1 MAKLF
6 GTDGIRGEANVPP
19 MTPDMA
25 IRLGRALGANFQSAK
40 RSGGRPRIVVG
51 KDTRLSGY
59 IFEQAL
65 AAGICAIGADV
76 WLTGPLPTPGIAFIT
91 TSMRA
96 DAGVVISASHNPYYD
111 NGIKIFG
118 HDGFKLPDSVEETLE
133 TYINENTYEES
144 GATRG
149 NLGRAY
155 RLDEAWARYV
165 VFLKTVLPR
174 DLQLDGM
181 KIVVDCGH
189 GAAYKVAP
197 AVFEE
202 LGAQV
207 ISLGCE
213 PNGTNINDG
222 CGSLYPELMCKTV
235 VEHGADLGIALDGD
249 ADRVFV
255 ADERGDVVD
264 GDQLMA
270 ICARRMKQDNQLQRN
285 TVVSTVMSNL
295 GLEHALNREGIN
307 LIRTQVG
314 DRNVVEAMRQGGF
327 NMGGEQSGHLVFLDH
342 MSTGDGIVA
351 GIKAIEVMLR
361 EGKPLSELAKLMDR
375 VPQVLVNVKVARK
388 TPIDELPLVTQLI
401 NDVESKL
408 GTSGRVL
415 VRYSGTESKARVML
429 EGVDQASI
437 EAHANEIASALAAEL
452 Q

>member
-25 IRLGRALGANFQSAK
+25 IRLGRVLGAKFQSAK

-91 TSMRA
+91 ASMRA

-133 TYINENTYEES
+133 KHIHENTYEGS
-144 GATRG
+144 GATREK
-149 NLGRAY
+149 LGRAY

-202 LGAQV
+202 LGADV
-207 ISLGCE
+207 ISIGCE
-213 PNGTNINDG
+213 PDGTNINDG
-222 CGSLYPELMCKTV
+222 CGSLHPELMCKAV
-235 VEHGADLGIALDGD
+235 IEHGADLGIALDGD

-270 ICARRMKQDNQLQRN
+270 ICARRMKQDNQLQHN

-295 GLEHALNREGIN
+295 GLEHALHREGIN
-307 LIRTQVG
+307 LVRTKVG
-314 DRNVVEAMRQGGF
+314 DRYVVEAMRKGGF

-351 GIKAIEVMLR
+351 GLKVIEVMLR
-361 EGKPLSELAKLMDR
+361 ENKPLSELAQLMDR
-375 VPQVLVNVKVARK
+375 LPQVLVNVRVARK
-388 TPIDELPLVTQLI
+388 PPIEELPAVSKLI
-401 NDVESKL
+401 SNVESEL
-408 GTSGRVL
+408 GKEGRVL
-415 VRYSGTESKARVML
+415 VRYSGTEPKARVML
-429 EGVDQASI
+429 EGVDQSLI
-437 EAHANEIASALAAEL
+437 EAHAHEIASALETEL